1 MRNTPPSMSQM
12 MQFLG
17 YFTERG
23 KSLDE
28 VQWLLDSGLITDLLD
43 TDPRHV
49 SREVY
54 RRALYLE
61 GQFPIYRIVVDYGL
75 DIPILIQRGGFDE
88 VDDRFASIPAR
99 SGILDRWATQ
109 DWEAAAGRGSRYRA
123 EGTAELDVWLL
134 PIPHWGK
141 TDIIK
146 TQALLRNRG
155 VRALH
160 PREFVQLGIQ
170 HPELQREE
178 PIYSSARVAGWFN
191 DDHRTRTD
199 YTMKLDVNPNRTKR
213 RLMLRSEK
221 TTYSCSD
228 RIAVVPV
235 TS

>member
-1 MRNTPPSMSQM
+1 MPQM
-12 MQFLG
+12 MQLLG
-17 YFTERG
+17 YLTG
-23 KSLDE
+23 KSVDD
-28 VQWLLDSGLITDLLD
+28 VQWLLDSGFLTDLLD
-43 TDPRHV
+43 ADLRTV
-49 SREVY
+49 SREAL
-54 RRALYLE
+54 RRVLYLE
-61 GQFPIYRIVVDYGL
+61 GQLPTYRIIVDYSL
-75 DIPILIQRGGFDE
+75 DVPTLIQRGGFDE
-88 VDDRFASIPAR
+88 VDERFASIPATD
-99 SGILDRWATQ
+99 GILKGWAIQ
-109 DWEAAAGRGSRYRA
+109 DWEAAAQRGSRYRA

-160 PREFVQLGIQ
+160 PPEFIQLGMQ

-178 PIYSSARVAGWFN
+178 PLYSSARVAGWFN
-191 DDHRTRTD
+191 DDHLTRTD

-221 TTYSCSD
+221 TNYSCSD

-235 TS
+235 MS